1 MVHVHILGFKL
12 FFSYRPGWCDRRR
25 APFGS
30 RLRLRLYT
38 WVSHSLCRCGGCT
51 SILTPSNASKTP
63 PGQYG
68 LAHLKTTAMYS
79 YRHKVCD
86 QTIIYKYKNTLFL
99 PWWKIIIGEGR
110 TSYLPFEEVVA
121 TLHPLQAVNYHVT
134 VKKVHLIPLS
144 NFRLMPN
151 SVSKDLGT
159 GAMREGSSRWFQ
171 QYTINEILVGLA
183 ELWIK
188 VHSNPQQRESDFK
201 TQVWGIF
208 GIILTSFFS
217 WKS

>member
-1 MVHVHILGFKL
+1 MDPKNGACSYFGFQV

-99 PWWKIIIGEGR
+99 PWWKIIIGEG
-110 TSYLPFEEVVA
+110 TTYLSILSRDLDFLFAFWRSEAP
-121 TLHPLQAVNYHVT
+121 LHPLQAVNYHVT

-144 NFRLMPN
+144 NFWLMSN
-151 SVSKDLGT
+151 SVRKRFWHWCHERGLIKMMPAILHTWD
-159 GAMREGSSRWFQ
+159 SSW
-171 QYTINEILVGLA
+171 L
-183 ELWIK
+183 LWT
-188 VHSNPQQRESDFK
+188 VD
-201 TQVWGIF
+201 
-208 GIILTSFFS
+208 
-217 WKS
+217 